1 MKTSKGLRA
10 VISAC
15 IAITA
20 YLMAFSTSIHSASGA
35 CTLEPSRSTNNV
47 GQVRAVTATVTTNGV
62 PAAGVFVSFIIISG
76 PNAGLNGASST
87 AANGETTFSYTGS
100 GAGTNILQASGSVNN
115 SAFTCLSTQIWRV
128 AAAPPTITCPGNIVT
143 NAAVDG
149 CSQSVAFTVVASGS
163 PMPTIRC
170 RVGNDAISS
179 PHSFA
184 AGTTTVTCVA
194 SNANGTSPCSFTV
207 TVTESEPPAITCPS
221 DVVAGAVPGETS
233 AVVSYALPDVS
244 DNCGQP
250 TVVCDPPSDS
260 NFPLGATTVNCK
272 ATDSAG
278 NTNACSFTVFV
289 EEVQPEAHDLAVVKI
304 KAPRVVNLTGRL
316 PIQTKRVVV
325 TIQNRS
331 PHIETI
337 FDLNTLVTLTVES
350 LDSNLCSDIVPVIL
364 ERRPQRRLPLNL
376 RPRQKLSVYFDV
388 TFDCAINPAKGLG
401 QEDFRYTATVHHEAL
416 EGGVP
421 DTHPECDVCPRPPL
435 EGFFDPNPNG
445 RIRDK
450 GCGAPV
456 GDGTFGNDVLT
467 DVVYR

>member
-1 MKTSKGLRA
+1 
-10 VISAC
+10 V
-15 IAITA
+15 
-20 YLMAFSTSIHSASGA
+20 
-35 CTLEPSRSTNNV
+35 
-47 GQVRAVTATVTTNGV
+47 
-62 PAAGVFVSFIIISG
+62 
-76 PNAGLNGASST
+76 
-87 AANGETTFSYTGS
+87 
-100 GAGTNILQASGSVNN
+100 
-115 SAFTCLSTQIWRV
+115 
-128 AAAPPTITCPGNIVT
+128 
-143 NAAVDG
+143 
-149 CSQSVAFTVVASGS
+149 
-163 PMPTIRC
+163 
-170 RVGNDAISS
+170 
-179 PHSFA
+179 
-184 AGTTTVTCVA
+184 
-194 SNANGTSPCSFTV
+194 
-207 TVTESEPPAITCPS
+207 ITCPS
-221 DVVAGAVPGETS
+221 DVVAGAVPGEPS

-260 NFPLGATTVNCK
+260 NFPLGATTVNCT
-272 ATDSAG
+272 ATDGAG
-278 NTNACSFTVFV
+278 NTNGCSFTVFV

-350 LDSNLCSDIVPVIL
+350 LDPNLCPDIVPLIL

-416 EGGVP
+416 EGEVA